1 MYPYQYLSPHVLE
14 TDTFLSAAL
23 VNIYTSTTAA
33 EALKPTAQTMV
44 TIPTAQGGLITTALT
59 DAGLMSTAQPGGD
72 NTDSTGGVNHHSANR
87 CRVNVNSTAG
97 GTIPTAQEGLI
108 TTALADVGLM
118 STAQPEGDFSRRNSS
133 EMFTLRCG

>member
-44 TIPTAQGGLITTALT
+44 TIPTAQEWLITTALT
-59 DAGLMSTAQPGGD
+59 
-72 NTDSTGGVNHHSANR
+72 
-87 CRVNVNSTAG
+87 
-97 GTIPTAQEGLI
+97 
-108 TTALADVGLM
+108 DVGLM
-118 STAQPEGDFSRRNSS
+118 STAQPEGQYRQRR
-133 EMFTLRCG
+133 RG

>member
-59 DAGLMSTAQPGGD
+59 DAGLMSTAQPGG
-72 NTDSTGGVNHHSANR
+72 
-87 CRVNVNSTAG
+87 
-97 GTIPTAQEGLI
+97 TILTAQEGLI
-108 TTALADVGLM
+108 TTALTDVGLM
-118 STAQPEGDFSRRNSS
+118 SIAQPEGQYRQRR
-133 EMFTLRCG
+133 RG